1 MLRGFAISTLVHASV
16 LAMAMISWPQET
28 SECDKAIAKLRRDN
42 PGIRSIEIVMALPH
56 CAATSDLPIDFEDV
70 GLVSNVSELRKAPE
84 PDQEP
89 VQPEAQPE
97 RPDTPTPQESAPEEA
112 LPVPDPRTRPEEVK
126 QPEPKPEPK
135 KAPEP
140 KKPDPKKPE
149 PLIRKDPPRKPEPK
163 TDDLDFLND
172 FESVLKDKRQ
182 SQPRNTS
189 APDRPVI
196 GNSDRD
202 RKGDGQATGNTASI
216 AQALRR
222 QITEC
227 WNPIDDLPREDQIIV
242 EIRVLL
248 DKDGSLKQ
256 AAELVSPKTR
266 PVGRKGI
273 AVDRALG
280 AVRKCEAL
288 GRYNLPEEHYEIWKD
303 IVVAI
308 GPEPE

>member
-1 MLRGFAISTLVHASV
+1 MLRGFAISALVHASV
-16 LAMAMISWPQET
+16 LAMAMISWPQES
-28 SECDKAIAKLRRDN
+28 SECDRAIAKLRRDN
-42 PGIRSIEIVMALPH
+42 PGIRTIEIVMALPY

-84 PDQEP
+84 PKQEP
-89 VQPEAQPE
+89 LQPEPEPE
-97 RPDTPTPQESAPEEA
+97 RPDPPPEAPAQEPTPEEA
-112 LPVPDPRTRPEEVK
+112 LPVPDPRTPPEEVR
-126 QPEPKPEPK
+126 KPEPEPEPE
-135 KAPEP
+135 KAPE
-140 KKPDPKKPE
+140 PKKPE

-163 TDDLDFLND
+163 KDDLDFLND
-172 FESVLKDKRQ
+172 FEAVLKDKRQ
-182 SQPRNTS
+182 SRPRATS

-202 RKGDGQATGNTASI
+202 RKGEGKTTGNTASI
-216 AQALRR
+216 AQALKR
-222 QITEC
+222 QIEEC

-248 DKDGSLKQ
+248 EKDGSLKQ

-303 IVVAI
+303 VVVAI
-308 GPEPE
+308 GPEPK

>member
-16 LAMAMISWPQET
+16 LAMAMISWPQDG
-28 SECDKAIAKLRRDN
+28 SECDKAIAKLRREN
-42 PGIRSIEIVMALPH
+42 PGIRTIEIVMALPQ

-84 PDQEP
+84 PKEEAA
-89 VQPEAQPE
+89 QPEAVPDL
-97 RPDTPTPQESAPEEA
+97 PDTPPEAPPEESAPETA
-112 LPVPDPRTRPEEVK
+112 LPVPDPRTKPEEVK
-126 QPEPKPEPK
+126 KPEPK
-135 KAPEP
+135 KEPE
-140 KKPDPKKPE
+140 PKKPE
-149 PLIRKDPPRKPEPK
+149 PLIKKDPPKKPEPK
-163 TDDLDFLND
+163 KDDLDFLND
-172 FESVLKDKRQ
+172 FESVLKDKRTER
-182 SQPRNTS
+182 PRSTAAS
-189 APDRPVI
+189 DRPVI

-202 RKGDGQATGNTASI
+202 RKGEGEATGNTASI
-216 AQALRR
+216 AQALKR
-222 QITEC
+222 QIEEC
-227 WNPIDDLPREDQIIV
+227 WNPIDDLPKEDQIIV

-248 DKDGSLKQ
+248 EKDGSLKQ

-303 IVVAI
+303 VVVAI